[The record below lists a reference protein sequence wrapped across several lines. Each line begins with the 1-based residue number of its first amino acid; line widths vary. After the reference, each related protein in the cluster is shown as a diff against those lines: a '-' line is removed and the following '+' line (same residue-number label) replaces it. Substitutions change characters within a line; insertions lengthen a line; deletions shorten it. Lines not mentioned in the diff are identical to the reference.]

1 MTALAMTDCDWD
13 SRQWKSVVQR
23 VARRTG
29 QAEAEDLAQAAFLR
43 LTRYRQTNDVRNP
56 AAFLVQAA
64 VNLQRD
70 SYRHEKLLGKFS
82 PTLEDQPSEAP
93 APDVVLAGRAR
104 LARVRQGIEQ
114 LPDRTR
120 EIFLMHRF
128 DELTYGEIAARQC
141 ISVSAVEKHIAKAI
155 VFLVRWSKG
164 W

>member
-1 MTALAMTDCDWD
+1 MTVLAMTDLDWD

-29 QAEAEDLAQAAFLR
+29 PADAEDLAQAAFLR
-43 LTRYRQTNDVRNP
+43 LTRYSQTNDVRNP
-56 AAFLVQAA
+56 AAFLVKTA
-64 VNLQRD
+64 VNLQLD

-82 PTLEDQPSEAP
+82 PTLEEQPSLAP
-93 APDVVLAGRAR
+93 APDVVLADRAR
-104 LARVRQGIEQ
+104 LERVRQGIEQ

-120 EIFLMHRF
+120 EIFRMHRF
-128 DELTYGEIAARQC
+128 DGLTYGEIAARHA

-155 VFLVRWSKG
+155 AFLVRWSKG